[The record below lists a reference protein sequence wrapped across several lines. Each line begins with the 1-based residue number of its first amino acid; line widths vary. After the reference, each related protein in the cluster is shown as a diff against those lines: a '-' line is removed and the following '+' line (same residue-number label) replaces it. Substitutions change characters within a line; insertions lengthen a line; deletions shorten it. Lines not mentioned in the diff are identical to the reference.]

1 MTSYHLRG
9 ASPAKTRA
17 DAVVVGA
24 VQSSKG
30 VALADGADDV
40 AAAYGR
46 SLRPLLSTLGFTG
59 KAGEVA
65 RIPTHG
71 TLNTPL
77 LVVVGLGKETDD
89 RAARLLAVRRAAG
102 VAARSTSNAASVAL
116 ALPADDAALVRNV
129 TEGYLLGAYTFGRYL
144 SKSLRHSRPA
154 RSPCSAR
161 SPAARR

>member
-65 RIPTHG
+65 RIPT
-71 TLNTPL
+71 
-77 LVVVGLGKETDD
+77 
-89 RAARLLAVRRAAG
+89 ARHA
-102 VAARSTSNAASVAL
+102 
-116 ALPADDAALVRNV
+116 
-129 TEGYLLGAYTFGRYL
+129 
-144 SKSLRHSRPA
+144 
-154 RSPCSAR
+154 
-161 SPAARR
+161 